1 MLQKQKFLKN
11 IFGADFFRFCHMR
24 GYANHTFSA
33 WKNGHVDFPHT
44 FARAAGL
51 FSGSVPA
58 PQKEPAPEKE
68 SFQEAR
74 FLQGT
79 VNPPPHHVSTSLIFC
94 TSPFLMLIEKYIY
107 QSKMSPFCKKKK
119 KQEKDKLNC
128 SVGQSTEAL

>member
-1 MLQKQKFLKN
+1 MRTTPFWHGKMDT
-11 IFGADFFRFCHMR
+11 IF
-24 GYANHTFSA
+24 
-33 WKNGHVDFPHT
+33 PIHT

-107 QSKMSPFCKKKK
+107 QSKCLLFVKKKK
-119 KQEKDKLNC
+119 KKTGK
-128 SVGQSTEAL
+128 GQA